1 MPPFQVVSRRMQLL
15 RRKDLREERAVV
27 GDGRR
32 VGPFAHQTQI
42 FKLTALRAP
51 GKFRRKTRQEWRF
64 VSHASIHLFRRVF
77 HLFFHLF
84 FIDDWP

>member
-1 MPPFQVVSRRMQLL
+1 
-15 RRKDLREERAVV
+15 
-27 GDGRR
+27 
-32 VGPFAHQTQI
+32 
-42 FKLTALRAP
+42 LTALRAP